1 MRGSNRILGGLALL
15 GLAWL
20 AIVSA
25 WLGCVGGV
33 GGCVCVCVCVW
44 VVVVCGCGG
53 CGGWAVVVWEGK
65 DELPMVR
72 LCSAS
77 GLTLGSRGLLM
88 LWQL

>member
-1 MRGSNRILGGLALL
+1 MTGSNRILGGLALL

-33 GGCVCVCVCVW
+33 AVCVCVCVCVCVGGCVGGW
-44 VVVVCGCGG
+44 VVVVVCGCGG
-53 CGGWAVVVWEGK
+53 CGGWAVVVWGGK

-72 LCSAS
+72 L
-77 GLTLGSRGLLM
+77 
-88 LWQL
+88 